1 LHPNA
6 FQKRLRSEAEKTSAE
21 IERAN
26 QRLDEL
32 EPKIDEMLDLLR
44 RVTHAIETGGVP
56 GTLDEETGP
65 SVPRRRRPKPE
76 PEPEGE

>member
-1 LHPNA
+1 MHPNA

-26 QRLDEL
+26 ARLDTM
-32 EPKIDEMLDLLR
+32 EPKVDEMLDLLR
-44 RVTHAIETGGVP
+44 RVTHAVETGG
-56 GTLDEETGP
+56 GLGALDEETGP

-76 PEPEGE
+76 PEGE